1 MIKHLWER
9 RAGVAAALLLALSV
23 TTLGSTVS
31 AQEGSPAAQPS
42 GSAPASPAVVQQD
55 DDTDVPWG
63 LLGLLGLG
71 GLAGLR
77 RRPEPVR
84 EGPTTVGVYDN
95 NQQR

>member
-1 MIKHLWER
+1 MIMQRWKR

-23 TTLGSTVS
+23 TTLGSPAA
-31 AQEGSPAAQPS
+31 AQEGSPSGSPS
-42 GSAPASPAVVQQD
+42 GPASAGVQASPVVQQD

-63 LLGLLGLG
+63 LLGLLGLA

-84 EGPTTVGVYDN
+84 PAPATT
-95 NQQR
+95 RRL

>member
-1 MIKHLWER
+1 MIMQGWKR

-23 TTLGSTVS
+23 TTLGASVY
-31 AQEGSPAAQPS
+31 AQEGSPSAQPS
-42 GSAPASPAVVQQD
+42 GSAQASPVVQQD

-63 LLGLLGLG
+63 LLGLLGLA

-84 EGPTTVGVYDN
+84 PAPATT
-95 NQQR
+95 RRL